1 MVLSVRNIAQYLK
14 REFAIGKQLWN
25 NYQFYSSLIYY
36 LPLGCHQGRLSYTRR
51 FNCWQNVLAH
61 LLLNHWQKHTLA
73 NIFHVVAWWKRTMRS
88 FVYSILPLLLESVKL
103 SDALEE
109 RKWELVF
116 WQASPAVRCW
126 MRKENN
132 AATEEKT
139 QENCTKTTLAYAK
152 HMLFRQISKCS
163 SSAIYLFVLILTL
176 FPVALGTKRLSPH
189 YFTIFAPENLYS
201 GRSKWERKSV
211 KEELAWN
218 CQAPHQWPI
227 SIGFPYLAPS
237 KSNTMNKSVGQ

>member
-36 LPLGCHQGRLSYTRR
+36 LPLGCHQGRLSYTRS

-61 LLLNHWQKHTLA
+61 LLLNHWQNLGKHTLA
-73 NIFHVVAWWKRTMRS
+73 NIFHVVVWWKSTMRS

-116 WQASPAVRCW
+116 RQASPAVRCW

-139 QENCTKTTLAYAK
+139 QENCTKTILAYAK
-152 HMLFRQISKCS
+152 HMLFR
-163 SSAIYLFVLILTL
+163 
-176 FPVALGTKRLSPH
+176 
-189 YFTIFAPENLYS
+189 
-201 GRSKWERKSV
+201 GR
-211 KEELAWN
+211 A
-218 CQAPHQWPI
+218 HI
-227 SIGFPYLAPS
+227 
-237 KSNTMNKSVGQ
+237 T